1 MNPLRSQAGRN
12 VETMTTP
19 IEQITVECSGCG
31 HRYED
36 YHRRSMNLS
45 LDDFDDDY
53 IEQMSTTTC
62 PECGVKRS
70 IGSLVVREVDNTWVF
85 EV

>member
-1 MNPLRSQAGRN
+1 
-12 VETMTTP
+12 
-19 IEQITVECSGCG
+19 
-31 HRYED
+31 
-36 YHRRSMNLS
+36 MNLS

-62 PECGVKRS
+62 SECGVKRS

>member
-1 MNPLRSQAGRN
+1 
-12 VETMTTP
+12 MTTP
-19 IEQITVECSGCG
+19 IEQITVGCSGCG

-53 IEQMSTTTC
+53 LEQMPTTTC
-62 PECGVKRS
+62 PECAGQRS
-70 IGSLVVREVDNTWVF
+70 IGSLVVREVDNTRVLK
-85 EV
+85 V

>member
-1 MNPLRSQAGRN
+1 MLRL
-12 VETMTTP
+12 
-19 IEQITVECSGCG
+19 G
-31 HRYED
+31 HRYKD
-36 YHRRSMNLS
+36 YHRRSMDLA

-53 IEQMSTTTC
+53 LEQMSTTTF

-70 IGSLVVREVDNTWVF
+70 IRSLVVREVDNTWVF

>member
-1 MNPLRSQAGRN
+1 
-12 VETMTTP
+12 MTTP
-19 IEQITVECSGCG
+19 VEKINVECSNCG
-31 HRYED
+31 HTYED
-36 YHRRSMNLS
+36 YHRRSMNLAI
-45 LDDFDDDY
+45 DDFDDDY
-53 IEQMSTTTC
+53 LEQMSTTTC

>member
-1 MNPLRSQAGRN
+1 
-12 VETMTTP
+12 MTTP

-53 IEQMSTTTC
+53 IEQMSTTIC
-62 PECGVKRS
+62 PEYGVKRS
-70 IGSLVVREVDNTWVF
+70 IRSLVVREVDNAWVF

>member
-1 MNPLRSQAGRN
+1 MDLA
-12 VETMTTP
+12 
-19 IEQITVECSGCG
+19 
-31 HRYED
+31 
-36 YHRRSMNLS
+36 
-45 LDDFDDDY
+45 LDDFDDDHL
-53 IEQMSTTTC
+53 EQMSTTTF

>member
-1 MNPLRSQAGRN
+1 MDLA
-12 VETMTTP
+12 
-19 IEQITVECSGCG
+19 
-31 HRYED
+31 
-36 YHRRSMNLS
+36 

-53 IEQMSTTTC
+53 LEQMSTTTF

-70 IGSLVVREVDNTWVF
+70 IRSLVVREGDNTWVF